1 VRCPGCGEENPARFR
16 LCGFCGTALQP
27 VPETVHCPSCGEE
40 NPGKFRLCGFCG
52 AALAGGPPPPAHAIP
67 PPAPAAPMVPV
78 IELPAHEVRKVVTL
92 LFSDLKDST
101 ALTASIDAEAMN
113 EIKARYFAS
122 MAAEIERHGGN
133 VEKNI
138 GDAIMAVFGRIKA
151 HEDDALR
158 AVRAA
163 AGMQA
168 VLAQLN
174 EELLRIYGVKLTNRT
189 GVNTGELVVNTD
201 PAAVQ
206 NLATGEAVNVAAR
219 LEQNAPADQV
229 LLGQITYDL
238 VRQHVEVERIELQM
252 KGYADPVPAFR
263 LLGVRDAPVEEATSV
278 RNTTLVGREDELRTL
293 RSAFAAALDSQGPR
307 LVTVIGE
314 PGVGKSRLVKEFV
327 GELLSEA
334 LVLRGRCLPYGDG
347 ITFWPLSEIARGAA
361 GIEQE
366 DSPEQALEKLSALL
380 PPVDDRDAI
389 VDRVAAA
396 INLSPAR
403 FPVAELYWGG
413 RRFLEVL
420 GQTHPVVVI
429 VDDIHSAEA
438 TFLEFL
444 EHILDASQGVPIL
457 LLCTARHALL
467 ERQPEW
473 SERAGAERVQL
484 GPLGASDTA
493 ALVTQLLG
501 DAGLADEVQ
510 AKVVAAAEGNPLFVE
525 QLVSMLVDK
534 GLLRRE
540 GDRWVPAQDMADLA
554 IPPTI
559 QALLVSRLDDLTRE
573 ERAVVEPASV
583 IGLVFFQPA
592 VEEMVP
598 VSVRPLVPVE
608 LGALD
613 EKQFVAREAGDEDEE
628 AYRFRHILIRDATY
642 GSLLKRARAQL
653 HERFVAWAERINR
666 ERGREQEFEE
676 IHGYHLEQAFRY
688 RSELGPIDAAGRDVA
703 TRAATKLGN
712 AGQRA
717 FARGDLPAA
726 QGLLTRA
733 AALLE
738 QTAPKRVEL
747 LTELAETLVERGDFE
762 GAMGVIADAEAAA
775 RALDD
780 ERLLARVRIASL
792 WKGMFSGSGS
802 DGGADEAEIARLA
815 GRLEEHEDWS
825 GAARAWRLHMLVQQ
839 TAGRNAAAAESARRV
854 ADAARRGDDVRM
866 VARGSIGY
874 ATATLN
880 GPTPVAEALGE
891 CESLLAEVRGDRRTE
906 GTILSITAVFHA
918 MEGRFDEA
926 RDRLDRGRSLIAEL
940 GPSLAAST
948 TSLEASRVYWLAR
961 NLDAAEAVLRRDH
974 DDLAALDERYYRSTI
989 AGLLSRVLVEAGKTA
1004 EAGAFADITRDI
1016 ADPDDTVSQVLWR
1029 QARAILAARGGDADT
1044 AERLATEAVMLVAP
1058 TQEVELA
1065 ADAYADLAEVL
1076 HLAGRDDEAGPPARE
1091 ALLRYQQKGNA
1102 VSGGRLREK
1111 LGEAAPV

>member
-1 VRCPGCGEENPARFR
+1 V
-16 LCGFCGTALQP
+16 
-27 VPETVHCPSCGEE
+27 
-40 NPGKFRLCGFCG
+40 
-52 AALAGGPPPPAHAIP
+52 
-67 PPAPAAPMVPV
+67 VPV

-168 VLAQLN
+168 VLTQLN

-238 VRQHVEVERIELQM
+238 VRRHVEAERLELQM
-252 KGYADPVPAFR
+252 KGYAEPVPAYR
-263 LLGVRDAPVEEATSV
+263 LLGIRAAPVEEAASV
-278 RNTTLVGREDELRTL
+278 RTATLVGRDEELRTL
-293 RSAFAAALDSQGPR
+293 RSAFAAALEARGPR

-327 GELLSEA
+327 GELVSEA
-334 LVLRGRCLPYGDG
+334 LVVRGRCLPYGDG
-347 ITFWPLSEIARGAA
+347 ITFWPLSEMARGAA
-361 GIEQE
+361 GIEQ
-366 DSPEQALEKLSALL
+366 DDTPEEALAKLLAAL
-380 PPVDDRDAI
+380 PPIDDRDAI

-420 GQTHPVVVI
+420 GRTYPVVVI
-429 VDDIHSAEA
+429 VDDIHSAET

-444 EHILDASQGVPIL
+444 EHLLDASQGVPIL
-457 LLCTARHALL
+457 LLCTARHALI
-467 ERQPEW
+467 EKQPGW
-473 SERAGAERVQL
+473 GERAGAERILL
-484 GPLGASDTA
+484 GPLEAEDTT

-501 DAGLADEVQ
+501 DADLVEDVQ

-540 GDRWVPAQDMADLA
+540 GDRWVRAQDMADLA

-583 IGLVFFQPA
+583 IGLVFFEPA

-598 VSVRPLVPVE
+598 DAVRPLVPVE

-642 GSLLKRARAQL
+642 GSLLKRARAQM
-653 HERFVAWAERINR
+653 HERFVAWAERVNR

-676 IHGYHLEQAFRY
+676 ILGYHLEQAYRY
-688 RSELGPIDAAGRDVA
+688 RSELGPLDEVGRELARRASAKLASAGR
-703 TRAATKLGN
+703 
-712 AGQRA
+712 RA
-717 FARGDLPAA
+717 FSRGDL
-726 QGLLTRA
+726 RA
-733 AALLE
+733 AAVLLE
-738 QTAPKRVEL
+738 RTAALLIPSDPWRVEIVCDL
-747 LTELAETLVERGDFE
+747 ADVLIEAGRFEDAEARAREALAVATELGEPRLIARANVLRGDLALF
-762 GAMGVIADAEAAA
+762 GGDPTVSATGVIATTRGAIEVFTAAG
-775 RALDD
+775 DHQ
-780 ERLLARVRIASL
+780 SL
-792 WKGMFSGSGS
+792 
-802 DGGADEAEIARLA
+802 
-815 GRLEEHEDWS
+815 
-825 GAARAWRLHMLVQQ
+825 ARAWRLLAAVHATSLSWDDV
-839 TAGRNAAAAESARRV
+839 AAAAGEVIAAGQR
-854 ADAARRGDDVRM
+854 AGDAM
-866 VARGSIGY
+866 SVARGAIGY
-874 ATATLN
+874 ATAALRGHT
-880 GPTPVAEALGE
+880 PTDEALARIVE
-891 CESLLAEVRGDRRTE
+891 LTPAAVGDRRSMAVMDSIQAIMHALRGDFGRARELAE
-906 GTILSITAVFHA
+906 GSRRML
-918 MEGRFDEA
+918 
-926 RDRLDRGRSLIAEL
+926 LEL
-940 GPSLAAST
+940 GPSVAASA
-948 TSLEASRVYWLAR
+948 TSTDSAQVELLAGEP
-961 NLDAAEAVLRRDH
+961 AEAELQLVRD
-974 DDLAALDERYYRSTI
+974 LDELDRFGERYFRSNV
-989 AGLLSRVLVEAGKTA
+989 AGLLAHARIARGDLAGA
-1004 EAGAFADITRDI
+1004 EAAVRLAEELTE
-1016 ADPDDTVSQVLWR
+1016 ADDTEAQVLWR
-1029 QARAILAARGGDADT
+1029 SALAKVRAGTGNREEAL
-1044 AERLATEAVMLVAP
+1044 RLARECVDR
-1058 TQEVELA
+1058 A
-1065 ADAYADLAEVL
+1065 AATVDLLLQAQASADLAAVHAALGE
-1076 HLAGRDDEAGPPARE
+1076 RDEAERALSDALRLYELKRAPAAAARARAVVE
-1091 ALLRYQQKGNA
+1091 SVAPAPAL
-1102 VSGGRLREK
+1102 
-1111 LGEAAPV
+1111 

>member
-1 VRCPGCGEENPARFR
+1 
-16 LCGFCGTALQP
+16 
-27 VPETVHCPSCGEE
+27 
-40 NPGKFRLCGFCG
+40 
-52 AALAGGPPPPAHAIP
+52 
-67 PPAPAAPMVPV
+67 MVPV

-229 LLGQITYDL
+229 LLGQITHDL
-238 VRQHVEVERIELQM
+238 VRQHIEAERLELQM
-252 KGYADPVPAFR
+252 KGYADPVPAYR
-263 LLGVRDAPVEEATSV
+263 LLAIRDAPAEEATSV
-278 RNTTLVGREDELRTL
+278 RTTTLVGRDEELRTL
-293 RSAFAAALDSQGPR
+293 RSAFAAALDARGPR

-327 GELLSEA
+327 GELVSEA
-334 LVLRGRCLPYGDG
+334 LVVRGRCLPYGDG

-361 GIEQE
+361 GIEQ
-366 DSPEQALEKLSALL
+366 DDGPEQALAKLLASL

-389 VDRVAAA
+389 VERVAAA
-396 INLSPAR
+396 INLSPAS

-420 GQTHPVVVI
+420 GRTHPVVVI
-429 VDDIHSAEA
+429 VDDIHWAET

-444 EHILDASQGVPIL
+444 EHLLDASQGVPIL
-457 LLCTARHALL
+457 LLCTARHALI
-467 ERQPEW
+467 EKQPSW
-473 SERAGAERVQL
+473 SERAGAERILL
-484 GPLGASDTA
+484 GPLEAEETA
-493 ALVTQLLG
+493 ALVKQLLG
-501 DAGLADEVQ
+501 DAGLVEDVQ

-540 GDRWVPAQDMADLA
+540 GDRWVRAQDMADLA

-583 IGLVFFQPA
+583 IGLVFFEPA

-598 VSVRPLVPVE
+598 DAVRPLVPVE

-642 GSLLKRARAQL
+642 GSLLKRARAQM
-653 HERFVAWAERINR
+653 HERFVAWAERVNR

-688 RSELGPIDAAGRDVA
+688 RSELGPIDAAGREIA
-703 TRAATKLGN
+703 ARAARKLGN
-712 AGQRA
+712 AGRRA
-717 FARGDLPAA
+717 YARGDLPAA
-726 QGLLTRA
+726 ASLLRRA
-733 AALLE
+733 AALLDHDR
-738 QTAPKRVEL
+738 PGRVEAL
-747 LTELAETLVERGDFE
+747 CDLAQVIQESGRFDEAQGVIDQAIALATELGDRRLIARTRLLVGLQNVFDAAQGGRNLVEDALEAIVVFQEAGD
-762 GAMGVIADAEAAA
+762 AASEAH
-775 RALDD
+775 
-780 ERLLARVRIASL
+780 
-792 WKGMFSGSGS
+792 G
-802 DGGADEAEIARLA
+802 
-815 GRLEEHEDWS
+815 
-825 GAARAWRLHMLVQQ
+825 WRLVAAVHG
-839 TAGRNAAAAESARRV
+839 TAGRYDAAAEASLREIE
-854 ADAARRGDDVRM
+854 AARRAGDGLTL
-866 VARGSIGY
+866 ARGSIGF
-874 ATATLN
+874 AISVLH
-880 GPTPVAEALGE
+880 GPTPVAEALE
-891 CESLLAEVRGDRRTE
+891 RVATLAKEVAGDRRSQAF
-906 GTILSITAVFHA
+906 IVLIRAVLMSLDGQF
-918 MEGRFDEA
+918 EEA
-926 RDRLDRGRSLIAEL
+926 RLLAADGRRMLLEL
-940 GPSLAAST
+940 GPSVAASS
-948 TSLEASRVYWLAR
+948 TSNERARIELLAG
-961 NLDAAEAVLRRDH
+961 DAAEAARQLTA
-974 DDLAALDERYYRSTI
+974 DLDALTALDEKYFRANV
-989 AGLLSRVLVEAGKTA
+989 AGLLAIARATLGEHTGAEEAA
-1004 EAGAFADITRDI
+1004 ELARSL
-1016 ADPDDTVSQVLWR
+1016 ADPDDTEAQVLWR
-1029 QARAILAARGGDADT
+1029 SGLARVRKAQGRGD
-1044 AERLATEAVMLVAP
+1044 EAVA
-1058 TQEVELA
+1058 LA
-1065 ADAYADLAEVL
+1065 REAADLAAGTTDL
-1076 HLAGRDDEAGPPARE
+1076 LLQADSLSDLGGTLAALGRTNESGPPLEE
-1091 ALLRYQQKGNA
+1091 ALMRYEAKGA
-1102 VSGGRLREK
+1102 RIPLERVRALLSGKALT
-1111 LGEAAPV
+1111 A